1 MLPSAQKRP
10 VWVRLTEQRRILWSK
25 AEALGRM
32 HQKWSLLSE
41 RSLLTLQKGGV
52 REAEVDA
59 TLALFT
65 SARRERERDLA
76 AFQRAMDLE
85 ERHNAPADADEHDED
100 DDGENADDD
109 DVEEE

>member
-1 MLPSAQKRP
+1 MNTRTENAEAPTSSLILPTTQKRP
-10 VWVRLTEQRRILWSK
+10 VWVHLDEQRRILWSK
-25 AEALGRM
+25 AEALGRTM

-41 RSLLTLQKGGV
+41 RSLLTLQEGGV

-76 AFQRAMDLE
+76 AFQRVHGLRSATQ
-85 ERHNAPADADEHDED
+85 RAR
-100 DDGENADDD
+100 GCR
-109 DVEEE
+109 

>member
-1 MLPSAQKRP
+1 
-10 VWVRLTEQRRILWSK
+10 
-25 AEALGRM
+25 M

-85 ERHNAPADADEHDED
+85 ARHNAPADADEHDED
-100 DDGENADDD
+100 DGENEDED